1 MVATLQNWII
11 KLQYKMEGKKGPE
24 HGKTYVRLKDEHRKP
39 SPLKPEVGL
48 SLWDSAESDTESL
61 VQERAYQLELQ
72 RRIGGESGDK
82 NMTQPQEEDTDGS
95 CLKEEDEGELHVY
108 DSLEVSA
115 LRQDKK
121 NVQQQSRDKEVS
133 RQIHYDDTYAEL
145 RYDPN
150 WRTNLE
156 GARQFDEMTPQLPL
170 EEESHNLD
178 EQSEE
183 SHSERGQEISG
194 RGGYRYIFARSPALA
209 ESMTPEITSNEL
221 QSKHPLTSY
230 HLHPLQNQAT
240 REVSPA
246 FSYHHHLHQNQVI
259 GDSLPESTHPSPGV
273 PSEKAM
279 ERNPHHRVKASRGVR
294 NPTNATGGEI
304 QASSPDLEDRY
315 RETHDR
321 YDREFQIYYNQE
333 QYGQASG
340 TAAEKQLQNSTPS
353 KSKGSRHLSS
363 RKPDKPRE
371 DIIERNRVTLGI
383 NAAKQG
389 SYLRAHAQQKEVKSD
404 SPNQVS
410 DTTEEITIGGNQ
422 EEESQGD
429 ISDPELRWLQKTQQ
443 LKVTQISK
451 EKQAQQRANP
461 KPPSEKRLPAQGVKA
476 RPRDCYL
483 SPPTDTPRT
492 AAMTQAHSH
501 PHPHHHHQPQHSPH
515 LQALSDT
522 DSQSSTL
529 DTWPHQPQR
538 IPLTQSPTVH
548 PNINLNTSSELLP
561 FMHRNHQDAVLTIT
575 LPCSGPSPQR
585 KPQSIDGYRPNVN
598 VPLRNA
604 ILVNPYSHPSPH
616 PSPQDGLLQLA
627 LVPQAAVSPPSPG
640 WGSRCRQGFPGMP
653 PLCQGSREPLH
664 LWHQENA
671 PWQRENHSVLQYDD
685 EDSHRS
691 TYTAQTQHSSG
702 SYTVLPPIGKTTMGD
717 PELGRDRAAQRF
729 TSMQRSSS
737 EGYLAQ
743 MRREKQLKER
753 ITYKAYTLKDYK
765 QLKQDVNLGG
775 LGPDYTTTKITAEKM
790 RRQKLYSNVIREQN
804 KKISRIPFLPA
815 ARNPV
820 GSNNKDNMV
829 PRRKA
834 LEYARSILRPKVATQ
849 AQQPK
854 TREPEMAQGA
864 LRGNTCLLE
873 GLDLS
878 QLATLEALRKRH
890 EQEKQTVARFKVVHA
905 I

>member
-443 LKVTQISK
+443 LK
-451 EKQAQQRANP
+451 
-461 KPPSEKRLPAQGVKA
+461 
-476 RPRDCYL
+476 
-483 SPPTDTPRT
+483 
-492 AAMTQAHSH
+492 
-501 PHPHHHHQPQHSPH
+501 
-515 LQALSDT
+515 
-522 DSQSSTL
+522 
-529 DTWPHQPQR
+529 
-538 IPLTQSPTVH
+538 
-548 PNINLNTSSELLP
+548 
-561 FMHRNHQDAVLTIT
+561 
-575 LPCSGPSPQR
+575 
-585 KPQSIDGYRPNVN
+585 
-598 VPLRNA
+598 
-604 ILVNPYSHPSPH
+604 
-616 PSPQDGLLQLA
+616 
-627 LVPQAAVSPPSPG
+627 AAVSPPSPG

>member
-1 MVATLQNWII
+1 MVAILYNWRIT
-11 KLQYKMEGKKGPE
+11 LQYKMEGKKGPE

-39 SPLKPEVGL
+39 CPLKPEVGL
-48 SLWDSAESDTESL
+48 SLWDAAESDTESL
-61 VQERAYQLELQ
+61 VQERDYQFELQ
-72 RRIGGESGDK
+72 RRIGVESGDQ

-95 CLKEEDEGELHVY
+95 CLDEGELHVY

-115 LRQDKK
+115 LRQNKN

-133 RQIHYDDTYAEL
+133 RQIHFDDTYAEL
-145 RYDPN
+145 RYNPN

-156 GARQFDEMTPQLPL
+156 GARQFDRMTPQLPL
-170 EEESHNLD
+170 EEESYNSD

-183 SHSERGQEISG
+183 SHSERGQELSG
-194 RGGYRYIFARSPALA
+194 SGGHTYIFSRSPALA

-230 HLHPLQNQAT
+230 HLHPLQNEVT

-246 FSYHHHLHQNQVI
+246 FSYHLHQNQVI
-259 GDSLPESTHPSPGV
+259 GDSLPESTHASPGV

-279 ERNPHHRVKASRGVR
+279 ERNPHQRVKANRGVR

-321 YDREFQIYYNQE
+321 YDRAF
-333 QYGQASG
+333 
-340 TAAEKQLQNSTPS
+340 QLQNSMSS
-353 KSKGSRHLSS
+353 KSNGSRHLSS
-363 RKPDKPRE
+363 RKPDIPRE

-383 NAAKQG
+383 NTAKQG
-389 SYLRAHAQQKEVKSD
+389 SYLRAHVQQKEMKSD
-404 SPNQVS
+404 SPNQVC

-429 ISDPELRWLQKTQQ
+429 NSDPELRWLQKTQQ

-451 EKQAQQRANP
+451 EKQAQQRVNP
-461 KPPSEKRLPAQGVKA
+461 KPPSEKRLLAQGVKA

-483 SPPTDTPRT
+483 SPPTDTTRP
-492 AAMTQAHSH
+492 AARTQAHSH
-501 PHPHHHHQPQHSPH
+501 PHHSPH

-522 DSQSSTL
+522 DSQSSIL
-529 DTWPHQPQR
+529 DTQPQQPQH

-548 PNINLNTSSELLP
+548 LNINTSSKLLA
-561 FMHRNHQDAVLTIT
+561 FMHCSHQDTVLTIPK
-575 LPCSGPSPQR
+575 PCSGPSPQR
-585 KPQSIDGYRPNVN
+585 KPQSIDGYSPNAN
-598 VPLRNA
+598 VPLRNT
-604 ILVNPYSHPSPH
+604 ILVNPYSHPGPH
-616 PSPQDGLLQLA
+616 PCPQDHGSLQLA
-627 LVPQAAVSPPSPG
+627 LVPQADVSPLSPG
-640 WGSRCRQGFPGMP
+640 RGSRSSQGFPGMP
-653 PLCQGSREPLH
+653 PLCQGSREPPH

-671 PWQRENHSVLQYDD
+671 PLQRENHVVLQYDD

-691 TYTAQTQHSSG
+691 TYTAETKYSSS
-702 SYTVLPPIGKTTMGD
+702 SYTVLPPIGKTTTGD
-717 PELGRDRAAQRF
+717 PELGRDIAAQRF
-729 TSMQRSSS
+729 TFMQRSSS
-737 EGYLAQ
+737 EAYLAQ

-753 ITYKAYTLKDYK
+753 VIYKAYTLKDYK
-765 QLKQDVNLGG
+765 QLKQDVYLGG
-775 LGPDYTTTKITAEKM
+775 LGPDYTITEITAEKM

-834 LEYARSILRPKVATQ
+834 LEYARSILRPKVVPQ

-854 TREPEMAQGA
+854 TREPERAQGA
-864 LRGNTCLLE
+864 LRGNTRLRE

-878 QLATLEALRKRH
+878 QLATVEALRKRH
-890 EQEKQTVARFKVVHA
+890 EQEKQTVARFNVVHS

>member
-1 MVATLQNWII
+1 MVAILYNWRIT
-11 KLQYKMEGKKGPE
+11 LQYKMEGKKGPE
-24 HGKTYVRLKDEHRKP
+24 HGKIYVRLKDEHRKP
-39 SPLKPEVGL
+39 CPLKPEVGL
-48 SLWDSAESDTESL
+48 SLWDAAESDTESL
-61 VQERAYQLELQ
+61 VQERDYQFELQ
-72 RRIGGESGDK
+72 RRIGVESGDQ

-95 CLKEEDEGELHVY
+95 CLDEGELHVY

-115 LRQDKK
+115 LRQNKN

-133 RQIHYDDTYAEL
+133 RQIHFDDTYAEL
-145 RYDPN
+145 RYNPN

-156 GARQFDEMTPQLPL
+156 GARQFDRMTPQLPL
-170 EEESHNLD
+170 EEESYNSD

-183 SHSERGQEISG
+183 SHSERGQELSG
-194 RGGYRYIFARSPALA
+194 SGGHTYIFSRSPALA

-230 HLHPLQNQAT
+230 HLHPLQNEVT

-246 FSYHHHLHQNQVI
+246 FSYHLHQNQVI
-259 GDSLPESTHPSPGV
+259 GDSLPESTHASPGV

-279 ERNPHHRVKASRGVR
+279 ERNPHQRVKANRGVR

-321 YDREFQIYYNQE
+321 YDRAF
-333 QYGQASG
+333 
-340 TAAEKQLQNSTPS
+340 QLQNSMSS
-353 KSKGSRHLSS
+353 KSNGSRHLSS
-363 RKPDKPRE
+363 RKPDIPRE

-383 NAAKQG
+383 NTAKQG
-389 SYLRAHAQQKEVKSD
+389 SYLRAHVQQKEMKSD
-404 SPNQVS
+404 SPNQVC

-429 ISDPELRWLQKTQQ
+429 NSDPELRWLQKTQQ

-451 EKQAQQRANP
+451 EKQAQQRVNP
-461 KPPSEKRLPAQGVKA
+461 KPPQA
-476 RPRDCYL
+476 
-483 SPPTDTPRT
+483 PPTDTTRP
-492 AAMTQAHSH
+492 AARTQAHSH
-501 PHPHHHHQPQHSPH
+501 PHHSPH

-522 DSQSSTL
+522 DSQSSIL
-529 DTWPHQPQR
+529 DTQPQQPQH

-548 PNINLNTSSELLP
+548 LNINTSSKLLA
-561 FMHRNHQDAVLTIT
+561 FMHCSHQDTVLTIPK
-575 LPCSGPSPQR
+575 PCSGPSPQR
-585 KPQSIDGYRPNVN
+585 KPQSIDGYSPNAN
-598 VPLRNA
+598 VPLRNT
-604 ILVNPYSHPSPH
+604 ILVNPYSHPGPH
-616 PSPQDGLLQLA
+616 PCPQDHGSLQLA
-627 LVPQAAVSPPSPG
+627 LVPQADVSPLSPG
-640 WGSRCRQGFPGMP
+640 RGSRSSQGFPGMP
-653 PLCQGSREPLH
+653 PLCQGSREPPH

-671 PWQRENHSVLQYDD
+671 PLQRENHVVLQYDD

-691 TYTAQTQHSSG
+691 TYTAETKYSSS
-702 SYTVLPPIGKTTMGD
+702 SYTVLPPIGKTTTGD
-717 PELGRDRAAQRF
+717 PELGRDIAAQRF
-729 TSMQRSSS
+729 TFMQRSSS
-737 EGYLAQ
+737 EAYLAQ

-753 ITYKAYTLKDYK
+753 VIYKAYTLKDYK
-765 QLKQDVNLGG
+765 QLKQDVYLGG
-775 LGPDYTTTKITAEKM
+775 LGPDYTITEITAEKM

-834 LEYARSILRPKVATQ
+834 LEYARSILRPKVVPQ

-854 TREPEMAQGA
+854 TREPERAQGA
-864 LRGNTCLLE
+864 LRGNTRLRE

-878 QLATLEALRKRH
+878 QLATVEALRKRH
-890 EQEKQTVARFKVVHA
+890 EQEKQTVARFNVVHS

>member
-1 MVATLQNWII
+1 
-11 KLQYKMEGKKGPE
+11 MEGKKGPE

-39 SPLKPEVGL
+39 CPLKPEVGL
-48 SLWDSAESDTESL
+48 SLWDAAESDTESL
-61 VQERAYQLELQ
+61 VQERDYQLELQ
-72 RRIGGESGDK
+72 RRIGVEFGDQ

-95 CLKEEDEGELHVY
+95 CLDEGELHIY

-115 LRQDKK
+115 LRQNKK

-156 GARQFDEMTPQLPL
+156 GARQFDKMTPPLPL
-170 EEESHNLD
+170 EEESYNSD

-183 SHSERGQEISG
+183 SHSERGQELSG
-194 RGGYRYIFARSPALA
+194 SGGYRYIFSCSPALA

-221 QSKHPLTSY
+221 QSKHHLTSY
-230 HLHPLQNQAT
+230 HLPPLQNQVT

-246 FSYHHHLHQNQVI
+246 FSYHLPQNQVI

-279 ERNPHHRVKASRGVR
+279 ERNPHQRVKANRGVR

-304 QASSPDLEDRY
+304 QASSADLEDRY

-321 YDREFQIYYNQE
+321 YDRAFQIYYNQE
-333 QYGQASG
+333 QYGQTSG
-340 TAAEKQLQNSTPS
+340 TVAEKQLQNSMSS
-353 KSKGSRHLSS
+353 KSNGSRHLSS
-363 RKPDKPRE
+363 RKPDIPRE
-371 DIIERNRVTLGI
+371 NIIERNRVTLGI

-404 SPNQVS
+404 SPNQVCN
-410 DTTEEITIGGNQ
+410 TTDEITIGGNQ

-429 ISDPELRWLQKTQQ
+429 NSDPELRWLQKTQQ

-451 EKQAQQRANP
+451 EKQAQQRVNP
-461 KPPSEKRLPAQGVKA
+461 KPPSEKRLLAQGVKA

-483 SPPTDTPRT
+483 SPPTDTTRP
-492 AAMTQAHSH
+492 AARTQAHSH
-501 PHPHHHHQPQHSPH
+501 PHHQPQHSPH

-522 DSQSSTL
+522 DSQSSIL
-529 DTWPHQPQR
+529 DTQPHQPQC

-548 PNINLNTSSELLP
+548 LNINTSSKLLA
-561 FMHRNHQDAVLTIT
+561 FMHCNHQDAVLTI
-575 LPCSGPSPQR
+575 PKPFSGPSPQR
-585 KPQSIDGYRPNVN
+585 KPQSIDGYSPNAN
-598 VPLRNA
+598 VPLRNT
-604 ILVNPYSHPSPH
+604 IPVNPYSHPGPH
-616 PSPQDGLLQLA
+616 PCPQDHGSLQLA
-627 LVPQAAVSPPSPG
+627 LIPQADVSPLSPG
-640 WGSRCRQGFPGMP
+640 RGSRSSQGFPGMP
-653 PLCQGSREPLH
+653 PLCQGSREPPH

-671 PWQRENHSVLQYDD
+671 PLQRENHIVLQYD

-691 TYTAQTQHSSG
+691 TYTAETKYSSS
-702 SYTVLPPIGKTTMGD
+702 SYTVLPPIGKRTTGD
-717 PELGRDRAAQRF
+717 PELGRDRAAQIF

-737 EGYLAQ
+737 EAYLAQ

-753 ITYKAYTLKDYK
+753 VIYKAYTLKDYK
-765 QLKQDVNLGG
+765 QLKQDVYLGG
-775 LGPDYTTTKITAEKM
+775 LGPDYTTTEITAEKM

-815 ARNPV
+815 ARNAV

-834 LEYARSILRPKVATQ
+834 LEYARSILRPKVVPQ

-854 TREPEMAQGA
+854 TREPERAQAA
-864 LRGNTCLLE
+864 LRGNTRLRE

-878 QLATLEALRKRH
+878 QLATVEALRKRH
-890 EQEKQTVARFKVVHA
+890 EQEKQTVARFNVVHA